1 MYRIQSVV
9 FHVAIILGAHGVLR
23 AGPISELYVVH
34 RGSVQVSVL
43 QGDSVVRS
51 WSMANNGQQS
61 AISVTDQVSIAS
73 NIGDGATYD
82 LDGNFIATVPNTPG
96 NARDGASDGEFNY
109 QFSGDALLR
118 YDLDWLNP
126 VTQIDFGVSSASWG
140 GVTYDPTND
149 TFWITSVNAFFG
161 QVQNVDRD
169 GNNLFSFTTGDF
181 LGGEAGIAYDAADD
195 TLWVGN
201 VFADRSFRQ
210 FSKTGQLLD
219 TVEFNTLPANSA
231 FEGGMEFRV
240 PLKNQGDPGG
250 GGMTPVPEP
259 STIALLGF
267 GLAGILATRRKRR
280 D

>member
-23 AGPISELYVVH
+23 AGPISELYVGH
-34 RGSVQVSVL
+34 FGSNQVSVL
-43 QGDSVVRS
+43 QGGSVVNS
-51 WSMANNGQQS
+51 WSMVGDGRQS
-61 AISVTDQVSIAS
+61 GISVTDQVRIAS
-73 NIGDGATYD
+73 NQGDGAAYD
-82 LDGNFIATVPNTPG
+82 LDGNFIGTIPNTPS
-96 NARDGASDGEFNY
+96 NQADGATDGEFNY
-109 QFSGDALLR
+109 QFVGNQLVR
-118 YDLDWLNP
+118 YTLDWLNP
-126 VTQIDFGVSSASWG
+126 TTQIDFGVSSASWA
-140 GVTYDPTND
+140 GVTHDPTND
-149 TFWITSVNAFFG
+149 SFWITSINALFG

-201 VFADRSFRQ
+201 VFAGRSFRQ
-210 FSKTGQLLD
+210 FSKTGQLLQD
-219 TVEFNTLPANSA
+219 VEFGALPASSA
-231 FEGGMEFRV
+231 FLGAMEFRV

-267 GLAGILATRRKRR
+267 GLAGILAARRKRR